1 MANLDLARGR
11 STVLN
16 LTNQTG
22 STRSPGDVVVLST
35 ANDESFTTSAS
46 SNYATTQ
53 IGVVDE
59 TIGIGSNGRVVVEG
73 YARNVNVGVN
83 TVSRGHWLYQS
94 TSAGIGVGSAIN
106 PPIAGAFGQ
115 VLKGGTGTEPSAVI
129 IPTLQSSGGGSSAS
143 AGSNSMAVGATNQA
157 GVAATFSPSDHRHM
171 GLHSIT
177 SSSSNTLQRPTVN
190 FRAGTNV
197 GLTATDTDGDGT
209 LDTITIHST
218 GAAAGGGGGSSG
230 YDLDTYSIDG
240 TYGDDF
246 TAASLGAAWT
256 RRNYVAGD
264 ETYQAGKNATYL
276 RIAKAG
282 QAAGDGYFRTA
293 PSGDWTFAMAYTPR
307 FSASVT
313 SYSWGLA
320 VVDTAGTGVATCFYN
335 APLAPLLI
343 QVTTY
348 TTYGGSYV
356 QPGATGAAPNVSIW
370 PNGTIWHDRKC
381 WVYLRKSGTDYYM
394 AYSLDGEVWSP
405 ESSALAW
412 TGTVDRVGMF
422 DAPLGSVTSGAGT
435 GSYVEVDWFNKI
447 A

>member
-157 GVAATFSPSDHRHM
+157 GVAGTFSPSDHRHM

-218 GAAAGGGGGSSG
+218 GAAAGGGGGGGGGAYEELSAYLIPTYDAVPNTSYQGERGAYNGTAESTGGANSTLSTPGDPDRMDSSLTGNSLGWHRDATDMPNG
-230 YDLDTYSIDG
+230 YVDVKYD
-240 TYGDDF
+240 
-246 TAASLGAAWT
+246 LGAA
-256 RRNYVAGD
+256 R
-264 ETYQAGKNATYL
+264 
-276 RIAKAG
+276 
-282 QAAGDGYFRTA
+282 
-293 PSGDWTFAMAYTPR
+293 
-307 FSASVT
+307 SV
-313 SYSWGLA
+313 
-320 VVDTAGTGVATCFYN
+320 
-335 APLAPLLI
+335 
-343 QVTTY
+343 
-348 TTYGGSYV
+348 
-356 QPGATGAAPNVSIW
+356 
-370 PNGTIWHDRKC
+370 
-381 WVYLRKSGTDYYM
+381 YYIH
-394 AYSLDGEVWSP
+394 ARGFWSN
-405 ESSALAW
+405 SSALRHPSEFRVYSSSDGSSYTERGTAI
-412 TGTVDRVGMF
+412 TGMAADPGTLSPAPWVLVMDLSASPISARYWRVRIW
-422 DAPLGSVTSGAGT
+422 PTNSGGD
-435 GSYVEVDWFNKI
+435 DWLFI
-447 A
+447 SRVRVIGAR

>member
-35 ANDESFTTSAS
+35 ANDESFTASAS

-157 GVAATFSPSDHRHM
+157 GVAGTFSPSDHRHM

-218 GAAAGGGGGSSG
+218 GAAAGGGGGGGGSSG
-230 YDLDTYSIDG
+230 YDLDSYTIDG

-246 TAASLGAAWT
+246 TAASLSGSWT
-256 RRNYVAGD
+256 RRNFTSGA
-264 ETYQAGKNATYL
+264 ETYQLGQAATYM
-276 RIAKAG
+276 RVVTTSR
-282 QAAGDGYFRTA
+282 AAGDGYFRAA
-293 PSGDWTFAMAYTPR
+293 PGGDWTIAMKLISRWHAGSKDR
-307 FSASVT
+307 T
-313 SYSWGLA
+313 SLA
-320 VVDTAGTGVATCFYN
+320 VCVVDSSGNGVAVQMYD
-335 APLAPLLI
+335 APIACLAIGLSSY
-343 QVTTY
+343 TY
-348 TTYGGSYV
+348 DSTFQQTPAFTGSIILDHRPV
-356 QPGATGAAPNVSIW
+356 WLS
-370 PNGTIWHDRKC
+370 
-381 WVYLRKSGTDYYM
+381 LRKSGTNYYG
-394 AYSLDGEVWSP
+394 AFSVDGEAWSP
-405 ESSALAW
+405 ETPAKSWA
-412 TGTVDRVGMF
+412 GTVDRIGMI
-422 DAPLGSVTSGAGT
+422 APLGFLGAST
-435 GSYVEVDWFNKI
+435 HYVDVDWFNKI